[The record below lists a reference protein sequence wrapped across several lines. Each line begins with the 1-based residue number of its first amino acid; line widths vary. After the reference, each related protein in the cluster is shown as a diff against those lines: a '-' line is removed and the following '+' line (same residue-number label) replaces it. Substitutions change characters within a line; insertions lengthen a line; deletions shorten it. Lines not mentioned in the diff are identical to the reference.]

1 METNPAWSVWQPM
14 EFQFTEPEDVKA
26 YGDRWYSYSE
36 PALIRRPARELLE
49 LEAHLGI
56 PLVDV
61 MNSMRVS
68 ATIGTLAAAW
78 IGVRDFDP
86 KLAGDFDDFNP
97 LTLTITWRP
106 AVDEGKA
113 ESVAEVITPPPPDAG
128 FPPESSDRETSA
140 PTDIVTLSTSP
151 IVE

>member
-1 METNPAWSVWQPM
+1 METNPAWSIWEPM

-36 PALIRRPARELLE
+36 PALIRRPARELLQ
-49 LEAHLGI
+49 LEAHLGL

-61 MNSMRVS
+61 MNGMRVS

-78 IGVRDFDP
+78 IGVRDFDV

-97 LTLTITWRP
+97 LTLTITWRL
-106 AVDEGKA
+106 AVVDEGKD
-113 ESVAEVITPPPPDAG
+113 ESTDTPPPPDAG
-128 FPPESSDRETSA
+128 PPPDTSA
-140 PTDIVTLSTSP
+140 PGTSDLKDIVTLPTLP
-151 IVE
+151 TAE